1 MPRTDRSRSLAPY
14 APRPGAAPYH
24 HRAPSIEHQKMA
36 IFPPRQPPPRIKLP
50 PSPSPHSLKQSSQR
64 PCRGGFSWARSLSLP
79 VRITFYA
86 VLIYDF
92 GEKEHCFMPI
102 RRWFD
107 AQTSGLFT
115 LSDRERAAVDPR
127 VRATPLPGAVERDN
141 MVKPDQRTPIEY
153 FKERENER

>member
-1 MPRTDRSRSLAPY
+1 
-14 APRPGAAPYH
+14 
-24 HRAPSIEHQKMA
+24 MA

-50 PSPSPHSLKQSSQR
+50 PGIQLGAFAFATVLG
-64 PCRGGFSWARSLSLP
+64 CWVVIG
-79 VRITFYA
+79 ITFYA

-115 LSDRERAAVDPR
+115 LSDRERAAFDPR
-127 VRATPLPGAVERDN
+127 VRTTPLPGAVERDN
-141 MVKPDQRTPIEY
+141 MVKTDRRTPIEY